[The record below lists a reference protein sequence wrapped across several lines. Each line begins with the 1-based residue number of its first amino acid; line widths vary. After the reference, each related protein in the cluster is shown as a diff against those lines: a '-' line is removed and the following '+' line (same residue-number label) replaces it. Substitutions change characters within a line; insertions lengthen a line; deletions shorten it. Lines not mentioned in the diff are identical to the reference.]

1 MKNQLSTTPPAFLAT
16 EEAVI
21 GNHLYS
27 IKRVA
32 MLDAFINESIVPGEI
47 GEDGLVNTTYSCYS
61 DSLIRHIVRIR
72 SYSLTAEDGTVIST
86 DETMKALG
94 TWAHRALLTYVPINA
109 NVTLVASDPA
119 EPA

>member
-32 MLDAFINESIVPGEI
+32 MLDAFIQESIVPTEV
-47 GEDGLVNTTYSCYS
+47 GEDGLVKTTYMCYS
-61 DSLIRHIVRIR
+61 DSLIRHIVRTR
-72 SYSLTAEDGTVIST
+72 SHSVITETDTITTV
-86 DETMKALG
+86 ETMKALG

-109 NVTLVASDPA
+109 NVTLVPSDPS